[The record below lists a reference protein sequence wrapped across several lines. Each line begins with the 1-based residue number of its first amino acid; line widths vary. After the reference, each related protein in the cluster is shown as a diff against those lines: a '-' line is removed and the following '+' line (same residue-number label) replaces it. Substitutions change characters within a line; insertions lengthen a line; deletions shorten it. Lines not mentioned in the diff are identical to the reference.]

1 VPRRTVGL
9 VVLVAAI
16 ALVLPAGALAA
27 GAALRSPADGVVNG
41 PTSLDLRITR
51 EPYEAITAIDVGLRR
66 GDAAVD
72 GGTVERLCE
81 GLRECPNAD
90 RAADYRIAF
99 DPRTGAPFLSAE
111 TARILPNG
119 SYELRVGI
127 ELGHTTEQQAL
138 PLTLSVPPSTPTD
151 VRATVSGPRVG
162 VRWSPAPEPDVAGY
176 RVERSTEGGG
186 WTSAGEV
193 ASSATDLSDAP
204 GPGSHRYRVVALRPD
219 GKGGTYEV
227 TSRDVQVTVAGTAR
241 GDAAGPAGGDPAEPD
256 AETEEGRD
264 PAEGG
269 DGDGTDAAGE
279 ADVVGEDADVAA
291 TGPAG
296 AAGPAGAWAP
306 RAIPTIGLDRR
317 ARTPTMSG
325 DDPGTFRE
333 TLAYDGAERVDD
345 RRHPADDGE
354 VLLSVP
360 GAGAFGGLDG
370 DRRLAVP
377 FAAGLLMTATG
388 LHLWR
393 WVKLPLP

>member
-1 VPRRTVGL
+1 VPRRTAGL
-9 VVLVAAI
+9 VVLVAAL

-41 PTSLDLRITR
+41 PTSLDLRVTR

-72 GGTVERLCE
+72 GSTVERLCE
-81 GLRECPNAD
+81 GLRGCPNAD

-99 DPRTGAPFLSAE
+99 DPRTGAPFLPAE

-119 SYELRVGI
+119 SYELRVSI
-127 ELGHTTEQQAL
+127 ELGRSTEQQAL

-151 VRATVSGPRVG
+151 VRATVSGPRVA

-176 RVERSTEGGG
+176 RVERSTDGGG
-186 WTSAGEV
+186 WTTAGEV
-193 ASSATDLSDAP
+193 APSATDLSDAP

-227 TSRDVQVTVAGTAR
+227 TSREVQVTVAEAPR
-241 GDAAGPAGGDPAEPD
+241 GAAPGPAGGEA
-256 AETEEGRD
+256 AETDPGATEDGRD

-269 DGDGTDAAGE
+269 EGDGTAA
-279 ADVVGEDADVAA
+279 ADEGGAVREDADEVA
-291 TGPAG
+291 TGPARR
-296 AAGPAGAWAP
+296 AGAWAS
-306 RAIPTIGLDRR
+306 RATPTIGLDRR
-317 ARTPTMSG
+317 AITPSMSG
-325 DDPGTFRE
+325 DDPGIFRE
-333 TLAYDGAERVDD
+333 TLAYDGAERVEDGQ
-345 RRHPADDGE
+345 RPADDGE

-370 DRRLAVP
+370 DRLAVP
-377 FAAGLLMTATG
+377 LAGGLLMTAMG

-393 WVKLPLP
+393 WVMLPLP